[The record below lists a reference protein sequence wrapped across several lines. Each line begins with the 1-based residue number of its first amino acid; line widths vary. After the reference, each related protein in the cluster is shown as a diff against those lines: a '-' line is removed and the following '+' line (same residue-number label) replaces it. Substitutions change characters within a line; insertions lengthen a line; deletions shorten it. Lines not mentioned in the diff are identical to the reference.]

1 VRQDQLIAATAAAD
15 QLQQRDAEI
24 AEAGA
29 ARQELER
36 RVADAEAAFRNA
48 EQRATADR
56 LAAEQQASQRQAEFT
71 ARLSQETA
79 TREGL
84 ERSLT
89 AARNKVVETGTA
101 LRDAE
106 RRHTA
111 NMTTASALFADQRV
125 QYETRLAQFAAARDA
140 VDGQLRAAEASLDRS
155 QQGRAEEASAGSG
168 RPAPRG

>member
-36 RVADAEAAFRNA
+36 RVAEPEKAFRNP
-48 EQRATADR
+48 EQQRQADR

-71 ARLSQETA
+71 AQLSQETA

-89 AARNKVVETGTA
+89 AARNKVVETETA

-111 NMTTASALFADQRV
+111 KMTTAR
-125 QYETRLAQFAAARDA
+125 
-140 VDGQLRAAEASLDRS
+140 RS
-155 QQGRAEEASAGSG
+155 
-168 RPAPRG
+168 